1 MLKLSEKYNKEVVEA
16 MKKNFGYKSIMAV
29 PKIQKVV
36 VNCGFGKTVV
46 GKGAGERE
54 KIEAYI
60 LESLATITGQKPS
73 LNKAKK
79 SIAAFKLREGMGI
92 GAHCTLRRKRMYDFL
107 EKLIW
112 VVLPRTRDFRGID
125 PKCVTNQGD
134 ITIGFKE
141 YVPFPELKV
150 EKEKGLFGLEV
161 TIATTA
167 KTKEE
172 GFTLLELMGFP
183 FKASARETESRI
195 KAER

>member
-1 MLKLSEKYNKEVVEA
+1 MSKLLEKYNKEIAGE
-16 MKKNFGYKSIMAV
+16 MKKRFGYKSVMAV
-29 PKIQKVV
+29 PKIEKIV
-36 VNCGFGKTVV
+36 VNCGFGKTGA
-46 GKGAGERE
+46 GKGSGERE
-54 KIEAYI
+54 KIEEHIAQ
-60 LESLATITGQKPS
+60 SLATITGQKPS

-79 SIAAFKLREGMGI
+79 SIAAFKLREGVVV
-92 GAHCTLRRKRMYDFL
+92 GAHCTLRKKRMYDFL

-112 VVLPRTRDFRGID
+112 IVLPRTRDFRGID
-125 PKCVTNQGD
+125 RKCLTNQGD

-172 GFTLLELMGFP
+172 GVALLELFGFP
-183 FKASARETESRI
+183 FKEI
-195 KAER
+195 QPKV

>member
-1 MLKLSEKYNKEVVEA
+1 MPKLLEKYNKEAVPA
-16 MKKNFGYKSIMAV
+16 MKKKFGYKSVMAV
-29 PKIQKVV
+29 PKIQKIV
-36 VNCGFGKTVV
+36 VNCGFGKMVI
-46 GKGAGERE
+46 GKGSGERE
-54 KIEAYI
+54 KIEEYI
-60 LESLATITGQKPS
+60 SQSIASITGQKPS

-79 SIAAFKLREGMGI
+79 SIAAFKLREGMAV
-92 GAHCTLRRKRMYDFL
+92 GAHCTLRKKRMYDFL

-125 PKCVTNQGD
+125 AKCITKQGD

-150 EKEKGLFGLEV
+150 EKEKGLFGLEI

-172 GFTLLELMGFP
+172 GFALLELLGFP
-183 FKASARETESRI
+183 FKKS
-195 KAER
+195 